1 MRRRSRALCP
11 RRMVQRDRRRDL
23 LRAALGFLALE
34 PREPELR
41 RMHLCFDNWR
51 GIGDVVA
58 GIAREEYD
66 LELRRN
72 NGRGWRAIFFQ
83 SGFEHSLTSHAGAA
97 WARSP
102 WEAVQRA
109 AADTLTRLERRDSPP
124 RDWNATDESP
134 R

>member
-1 MRRRSRALCP
+1 
-11 RRMVQRDRRRDL
+11 MVQLNRCRDL
-23 LRAALGFLALE
+23 LRAALGFLAIE
-34 PREPELR
+34 PVEPELR
-41 RMHLCFDNWR
+41 RLHRCFDNWR

-58 GIAREEYD
+58 GMAREDCD
-66 LELRRN
+66 LELRRYD
-72 NGRGWRAIFFQ
+72 GRGWRAIFFQ

-109 AADTLTRLERRDSPP
+109 AGDALRKLESPDAALH
-124 RDWNATDESP
+124 DWTTTDESP